1 MAAMFMQMDSSPRVQ
16 RVKGFTSEAANVLHS
31 TLNGIVDL
39 LS

>member
-1 MAAMFMQMDSSPRVQ
+1 MLKQVDSSPRVQ
-16 RVKGFTSEAANVLHS
+16 RVKGFISETADALHS